1 MDRKKLTRNFSFFT
15 TRAKV
20 LLKDKEQT
28 ISKLQQAFQ
37 KAKLNKDGLA
47 TVWEKL
53 QLFFSLI
60 KDYSQGHYTQMPIR
74 SVIAILAS
82 LLYFLS
88 PLDFIPDFILGLGF
102 MDDVYILTLVYKQV
116 AKDLALY
123 EAWKKKIIPI

>member
-1 MDRKKLTRNFSFFT
+1 MDKKKLTRNFSFFT

-28 ISKLQQAFQ
+28 INKLQKAFQ